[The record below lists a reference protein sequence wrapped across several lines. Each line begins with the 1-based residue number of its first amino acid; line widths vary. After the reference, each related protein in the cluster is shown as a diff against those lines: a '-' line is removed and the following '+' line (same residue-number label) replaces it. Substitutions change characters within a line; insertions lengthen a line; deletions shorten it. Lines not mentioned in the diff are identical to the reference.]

1 MPRTKKAAPREGA
14 DERPDIVWGAAA
26 IGRVINRSPR
36 QTFWLLETGAIPA
49 RKINN
54 LWSASPAAL
63 LAHCAGEPEPR
74 S

>member
-36 QTFWLLETGAIPA
+36 QTFWLLETGEIPA

-54 LWSASPAAL
+54 LWSASPAAP
-63 LAHCAGEPEPR
+63 AGALR
-74 S
+74 R

>member
-1 MPRTKKAAPREGA
+1 MPRTEKAAPREGA

-26 IGRVINRSPR
+26 IGRVINRTPR

-49 RKINN
+49 KKSNN
-54 LWSASPAAL
+54 LWSASPARL
-63 LAHCAGEPEPR
+63 LAHCAGETEPR